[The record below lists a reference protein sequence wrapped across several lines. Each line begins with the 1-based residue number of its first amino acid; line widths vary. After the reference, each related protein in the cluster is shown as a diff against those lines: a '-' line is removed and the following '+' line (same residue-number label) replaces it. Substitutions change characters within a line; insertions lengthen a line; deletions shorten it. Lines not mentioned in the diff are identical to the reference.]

1 MEPHLLDLG
10 VFHSKII
17 SFTVTRMPTEQ
28 LTTDQIQ
35 IHFKLADLKLLP
47 MLGFYQPLVSSLYL
61 SFQHFMQFLYS
72 LQI

>member
-17 SFTVTRMPTEQ
+17 SFAVTRMPTEQ

-35 IHFKLADLKLLP
+35 IHFKFADLKLLP
-47 MLGFYQPLVSSLYL
+47 MLRFYQPLVSSLYL
-61 SFQHFMQFLYS
+61 SFQHFMHFLYS
-72 LQI
+72 L